1 MVDVDANSNQVKND
15 LLCAY
20 PQFQFVPAQILVCRC
35 LQIEQDLES
44 AANSE
49 HYFLFEEALR
59 AVLLAVSREP
69 QLGPSCLHPPF
80 PHLSGTDKNGDSQGA
95 YPPSG
100 LLPCR

>member
-1 MVDVDANSNQVKND
+1 MFDLNADGNRVKQD
-15 LLCAY
+15 LCVCTHTFL
-20 PQFQFVPAQILVCRC
+20 FVAVPILVRHC
-35 LQIEQDLES
+35 LQIEQDLET

-49 HYFLFEEALR
+49 HYFLFEETLR

-80 PHLSGTDKNGDSQGA
+80 PRLSGIDKNGDSQGA

>member
-1 MVDVDANSNQVKND
+1 MPEPILNA
-15 LLCAY
+15 LLHPLLLRWLKAY
-20 PQFQFVPAQILVCRC
+20 RR

-69 QLGPSCLHPPF
+69 RLGPSCLHAPF
-80 PHLSGTDKNGDSQGA
+80 PRLVGVDGSGDSQGA
-95 YPPSG
+95 YPPSS